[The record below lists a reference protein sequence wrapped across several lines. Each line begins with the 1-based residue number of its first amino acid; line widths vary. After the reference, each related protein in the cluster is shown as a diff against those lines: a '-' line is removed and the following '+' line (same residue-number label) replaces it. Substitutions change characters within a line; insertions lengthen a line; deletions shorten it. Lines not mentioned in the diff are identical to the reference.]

1 MIDLNNVLPPTPT
14 VRYDLDVIAERLR
27 ERAESWVP
35 QLFPNGT
42 RKEDEWRLANIRGD
56 APRKIG
62 SCVITLKGEHAGDWK
77 DFDGNRKGG
86 GPLSAIEQA
95 TGLTGRELFAY
106 AAELVG
112 WSQAAPQK
120 QMPAS
125 VSKPEKDSAREIDII
140 LSRTQTIHGTL
151 IETYFESR
159 GLNCPSTPD
168 LLFHP
173 DLAHW
178 DTKTGYP
185 AMVAI
190 VRDADGKQQALHRTY
205 LKPDGSG
212 KADVSKAKKMLGR
225 TGGGAVRLAPI
236 GDNGVLGLTEGIETA
251 LAVMTARP
259 DLPVWAALSAPGLE
273 QIKLPTEAKRIV
285 ILADHDASGAGQR
298 AAEALADR
306 LLAEGRECAVAMP
319 DKEGEDFNDLLRH
332 EGADG
337 VKRCLQ
343 AARTHEPTSLLVLK
357 ADNATRRG
365 LPIGFADPEIPLPLH
380 RTDEGN
386 LDRAARQTWLLLHK
400 SNLSPWLYRVGSVPS
415 WVVPDDDGLPMV
427 RGLTDER
434 LRYMLAKIAD
444 WRKLSANNQ
453 LVPAHPPSSLV
464 KALLATPD
472 PVLPVLAGV
481 VTAPVFGR
489 NGELI
494 TDAGYHPDARLLY
507 HPLSG
512 FAVPP
517 VPRCPSKEEIAVART
532 LILDDLMGDFPF
544 VSEAERAHAVA
555 LLLLGF
561 VRAMIEGPTP
571 LHLIEKP
578 TPGTGAT
585 LLVDAIATILTGSGA
600 SVMTEGSEDEEWRKR
615 LTAKLRQIPALVLI
629 DNLRRTLDSSALAA
643 ALTAPF
649 WEDRILGVS
658 EMTRLP
664 IRCVWIAT
672 GNNPEFSN
680 EMSRRLI
687 RIRLDAHVDKPARRQ
702 GFRHPDLMVWVRAN
716 RARLV
721 SACLTLCQA
730 WIAAGRPANPEIIGS
745 YENWSRVMGGIL
757 QVAGIEGFLANI
769 DEMME
774 ASDAEG
780 AMWRGFVSLW
790 WDRFGTAEVGSGD
803 LYELALVSEP
813 ALPLGAGGDHSHKIR
828 LGKALRRV
836 RDRMFDLGHI
846 AVRVEALGI
855 RHQAAR
861 WALVLCERP
870 DCGATVTEKH
880 SPHSPQHKAAGSV
893 ASQRGVSDSNTPLK
907 NGQQNQNA
915 GECGE
920 CGECFSSPLHVRGH
934 ARAHA
939 YAQEEG
945 AQKHSPHSQHSPS
958 PSLDETFTGEC
969 RGECSPASLQHSPD
983 DQEIP
988 DWLKEALP

>member
-1 MIDLNNVLPPTPT
+1 MIDLNDVSPPTPT
-14 VRYDLDVIAERLR
+14 VRYDLDAIAERLR

-77 DFDGNRKGG
+77 DFDGNQKGG

-140 LSRTQTIHGTL
+140 LSRTQAIHGTL
-151 IETYFESR
+151 IEIYFESR
-159 GLNCPSTPD
+159 GLSCPATPD

-185 AMVAI
+185 AMVSI

-225 TGGGAVRLAPI
+225 TVGGAVRLAPI
-236 GDNGVLGLTEGIETA
+236 GENGVLGLTEGIETA

-273 QIKLPTEAKRIV
+273 QIKLPPEAKRIV

-306 LLAEGRECAVAMP
+306 LLAEGRECAIAMP
-319 DKEGEDFNDLLRH
+319 DKEGEDFNDLLRRA
-332 EGADG
+332 GADG
-337 VKRCLQ
+337 IKRCLQ
-343 AARTHEPTSLLVLK
+343 AAQTHERTSLLAPK

-512 FAVPP
+512 FSVPP
-517 VPRCPSKEEIAVART
+517 VPRCPTKEEIAAART

-544 VSEAERAHAVA
+544 VGEAERAHAVA

-687 RIRLDAHVDKPARRQ
+687 RIRLDAHVDRPARRQ

-716 RARLV
+716 RASLV

-730 WIAAGRPANPEIIGS
+730 WIAAGRPSNPEIIGS
-745 YENWSRVMGGIL
+745 YENWSRVMGGVL
-757 QVAGIEGFLANI
+757 QVVGIEGFLANI

-813 ALPLGAGGDHSHKIR
+813 ALPLGAGGDHSRKIR

-846 AVRVEALGI
+846 AVRV
-855 RHQAAR
+855 AATGPKQR
-861 WALVLCERP
+861 AMCWQLAVVEQP
-870 DCGATVTEKH
+870 TCGATVTEKH
-880 SPHSPQHKAAGSV
+880 SPHSLHANEKVSVAPLEPQHSLDTH
-893 ASQRGVSDSNTPLK
+893 SNSDL
-907 NGQQNQNA
+907 QNQIA
-915 GECGE
+915 SECGE
-920 CGECFSSPLHVRGH
+920 CSECFSHPIHARGH
-934 ARAHA
+934 AR
-939 YAQEEG
+939 AQEEG
-945 AQKHSPHSQHSPS
+945 AQKHSQYSQHSPTRCEEK
-958 PSLDETFTGEC
+958 DF
-969 RGECSPASLQHSPD
+969 RGECAGECPHPSAQHSLTQD
-983 DQEIP
+983 ETP